1 MLWQNAYCDRF
12 LSTIAVQNGNYL
24 LVIAT
29 FAYCDAFLGFQQCH
43 NNREGVYHLSSWMK
57 CEMRKLGLSPQF
69 EAIPTIFR
77 PPSRALLTSTCPTN
91 AVRLAFL
98 SSLPPSRRFVFVVGR
113 NYNMMRSIAMS
124 MRSRRDFTGGLTLL
138 THPNITC
145 IKCIQTLHHGGSM
158 CIRVSLAFFVRFLAG
173 SKKLCSQRRVGEK
186 ISGESLVKRARDSS
200 SYCHARSTHSDGGNK
215 RTVASFSSMNN
226 RTAASI
232 ALCVRSGSRFP
243 FPGSVNKF

>member
-1 MLWQNAYCDRF
+1 
-12 LSTIAVQNGNYL
+12 
-24 LVIAT
+24 
-29 FAYCDAFLGFQQCH
+29 
-43 NNREGVYHLSSWMK
+43 
-57 CEMRKLGLSPQF
+57 
-69 EAIPTIFR
+69 
-77 PPSRALLTSTCPTN
+77 
-91 AVRLAFL
+91 
-98 SSLPPSRRFVFVVGR
+98 
-113 NYNMMRSIAMS
+113 
-124 MRSRRDFTGGLTLL
+124 
-138 THPNITC
+138 
-145 IKCIQTLHHGGSM
+145 M

-215 RTVASFSSMNN
+215 RNVASFSSMNN